1 MYSKERAKQVVKKD
15 IKYIPA
21 GIHENVA
28 LKDARM
34 SVSPT
39 GRNFIEVVFEKDG
52 ATLTH
57 TEWEPKRSSID
68 TNETFQTKEDNQF
81 SRILQILSCFYNDE
95 NLVFNATTFKEWAT
109 EVVRYLVN
117 ADKTKLVRIK
127 VVYNDRGYTTL
138 PQYAVYTFIE
148 PMTVTD
154 SKIVE
159 LGIDKFTRPVAADKE
174 EIVTNPLD
182 SVAQNDTIENSDNE
196 LPF

>member
-28 LKDARM
+28 LSNARLG
-34 SVSPT
+34 VSPT
-39 GRNFIEVVFEKDG
+39 GRNFIEIVFEKEG

-57 TEWEPKRSSID
+57 TEWEPKRNNMD
-68 TNETFQTKEDNQF
+68 TDETFQTKEDNQF
-81 SRILQILSCFYNDE
+81 SRILQILTCFYNDE
-95 NLVFNATTFKEWAT
+95 SLVFNATTFKEWAN
-109 EVVRYLVN
+109 EVVRYLEN
-117 ADKTKLVRIK
+117 ADKSKLVRIK

-138 PQYAVYTFIE
+138 PQYAAYTFIE
-148 PMTVTD
+148 PMSVTD

-159 LGIDKFTRPVAADKE
+159 LGIDRFTRPVVADKE
-174 EIVTNPLD
+174 EVVDPINITVD
-182 SVAQNDTIENSDNE
+182 KEENSIGSD